1 MGSFDY
7 LPLSL
12 QLQVLQLLLP
22 ILAAI
27 AADSHT
33 TVDES
38 HSRVHILMVD
48 VLALGSRC
56 WRWVRG
62 GGVGRESRA
71 EFVSPWS
78 TCWHWVDVSTLG
90 LNSDMLAS
98 GSSSRRWR
106 WVRGIGIGFYISSL
120 SSCRG
125 SALDLLEPAL
135 LVWNPRH

>member
-33 TVDES
+33 TVGES
-38 HSRVHILMVD
+38 HRRIHILMVD

-78 TCWHWVDVSTLG
+78 TCWHWVRHVDVGFKFGHVGVGFEFEALALG
-90 LNSDMLAS
+90 
-98 GSSSRRWR
+98 SRHWH
-106 WVRGIGIGFYISSL
+106 WVLHFQPQFL
-120 SSCRG
+120 SWKRS
-125 SALDLLEPAL
+125 
-135 LVWNPRH
+135 